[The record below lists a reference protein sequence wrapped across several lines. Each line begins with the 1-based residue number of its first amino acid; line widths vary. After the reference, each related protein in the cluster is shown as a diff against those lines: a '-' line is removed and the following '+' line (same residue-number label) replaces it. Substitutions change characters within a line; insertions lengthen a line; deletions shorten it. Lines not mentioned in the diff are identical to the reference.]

1 MSTEITNV
9 NAFDLS
15 DINESDKNEKVE
27 GEGLKKAAVLLM
39 TLDPNVSSDIIKSLP
54 DKQVQK

>member
-27 GEGLKKAAVLLM
+27 GEGLKSCCII
-39 TLDPNVSSDIIKSLP
+39 NDIRPKC
-54 DKQVQK
+54 V

>member
-15 DINESDKNEKVE
+15 DISESDKNEKIE
-27 GEGLKKAAVLLM
+27 GEGLKK
-39 TLDPNVSSDIIKSLP
+39 DCCIINDIRARCL
-54 DKQVQK
+54 

>member
-15 DINESDKNEKVE
+15 DISESDKNEKIE
-27 GEGLKKAAVLLM
+27 GEGLKKCCII
-39 TLDPNVSSDIIKSLP
+39 NDIRARCL
-54 DKQVQK
+54 

>member
-15 DINESDKNEKVE
+15 DISESDKNEKIE
-27 GEGLKKAAVLLM
+27 GEGLKKVLYY
-39 TLDPNVSSDIIKSLP
+39 
-54 DKQVQK
+54 